1 MSLPSGDREHVLR
14 LMRSA
19 LDALEGG
26 DEGAYKQQLDEIS
39 QWRSAPVFDALE
51 RLAREISST
60 IGGLPTQGDP
70 ALAELPD
77 ASARLEKVVEMTE
90 EASHKTL
97 DLTDQSRKLVD
108 QLAVHAMDDEAQE
121 LVRQLRANL
130 SDITLAQSYQD
141 LTGQV
146 IRRVVEIVGKV
157 QLVMRVTGIHPK
169 AGEGG
174 SPTAASGPALKG
186 LDRHAVSQDDA
197 DSLLS
202 DLGL

>member
-1 MSLPSGDREHVLR
+1 MSALIEREHLIG
-14 LMRSA
+14 LLHGA
-19 LDALEGG
+19 LDALESGN
-26 DEGAYKQQLDEIS
+26 EESYRQQLDALS
-39 QWRSAPVFDALE
+39 KWRSAPVFDALE

-60 IGGLPTQGDP
+60 LGGLPTAGDP

-97 DLTDQSRKLVD
+97 DLTDQSRQLVD
-108 QLAVHAMDDEAQE
+108 KLAAHAMDAQAQD

-130 SDITLAQSYQD
+130 SEITLAQSYQD

-157 QLVMRVTGIHPK
+157 QTVMRVTGIHPRSGE
-169 AGEGG
+169 AG
-174 SPTAASGPALKG
+174 SATTPSGPALKG

>member
-51 RLAREISST
+51 RLAREISNT
-60 IGGLPTQGDP
+60 IGGLPTHGDP

-146 IRRVVEIVGKV
+146 IRRVVEIVAKV

-169 AGEGG
+169 AGDAAN
-174 SPTAASGPALKG
+174 PTAASGPALKG